1 MRRSTSGVQP
11 SARRPRVNGSR
22 CTVGGSS
29 MVRAQYA
36 NAGDLL
42 RRLLRLSSARRGQET
57 TGKEKEHPDRAPP
70 HGALLLAQGAPLHA
84 HGRSLFSLPW
94 LRGQPNAQAEARATE
109 YKPTPAKKRPL
120 WPVAS
125 SAVLGPAHAAKR
137 VEPARRCTNAFDAE
151 SPQRCVAMRAN
162 AVGRLRACHA
172 VISLAT
178 LPSVGWVA
186 SMARSY
192 SVKRCTM

>member
-1 MRRSTSGVQP
+1 MI
-11 SARRPRVNGSR
+11 A
-22 CTVGGSS
+22 
-29 MVRAQYA
+29 
-36 NAGDLL
+36 
-42 RRLLRLSSARRGQET
+42 
-57 TGKEKEHPDRAPP
+57 
-70 HGALLLAQGAPLHA
+70 
-84 HGRSLFSLPW
+84 
-94 LRGQPNAQAEARATE
+94 QPNAQAEARATE

-137 VEPARRCTNAFDAE
+137 VEHARRCTNAFDAE
-151 SPQRCVAMRAN
+151 SPQRCVAMRSN

-192 SVKRCTM
+192 SVKRCTL